1 MLNGEYSSD
10 GKKTVLIVDD
20 EESIC
25 EALAFD
31 LEDAGYLTKVA
42 YSGFDAIET
51 LKIHQVDLV
60 ITDFRMHNGSGL
72 DVLNFARERHNSEPV
87 VMMISG
93 DNDQKIRELY
103 NLGLDGVFPKP
114 YKSPDLLAAVRSKL
128 KPLAER
134 LLGDLNQSAE
144 LQELKL
150 QSSDIWSQSSNTFR
164 LGRGGFSSPATLRR
178 LRSGLSFKF
187 QVIGINNS
195 QDSLNG
201 VGTVKWITSI
211 DGIDRIGLEFTEL
224 DKPSLELFRSFLSK
238 MNPKAYIPT

>member
-1 MLNGEYSSD
+1 MLNAEHSSD

-31 LEDAGYLTKVA
+31 LEDAGYLTKIA

-51 LKIHQVDLV
+51 LKKDHVDLV

-72 DVLNFARERHNSEPV
+72 DVLNFVRQRHNSNPV

-103 NLGLDGVFPKP
+103 NLGLDGIFPKP
-114 YKSPDLLAAVRSKL
+114 YKSPDLLAAVSSKL
-128 KPLAER
+128 KPLEEL

-144 LQELKL
+144 LQELTL
-150 QSSDIWSQSSNTFR
+150 QSLDIWNQSSDSFK
-164 LGRGGFSSPATLRR
+164 LGRGGFSSPTTLKR
-178 LRSGLSFKF
+178 LRSGLSLKF
-187 QVIGINNS
+187 QVIGSHNS
-195 QDSLNG
+195 QDSLRG

-211 DGIDRIGLEFTEL
+211 DGIDRIGLEFTEMDKTSL
-224 DKPSLELFRSFLSK
+224 DLFRTFLSK
-238 MNPKAYIPT
+238 VNPKSYIPA